1 MIKLENIHK
10 RFDEEEVLKGAS
22 IEVKKGEV
30 VCLIG
35 PSGSGKTTLLRCINF
50 LEKADKGHITIG
62 AVSVDCEAA
71 DKKSIAAIRAKT
83 AMVFQ
88 SYNLFNNK
96 TALENVMEGLIYTKG
111 IAKQEARKIAEN
123 LLAKVGLEHKQDTYP
138 SKLSGGQKQR
148 VGIARALAMN
158 PDVLLLDEP
167 TSALDPEIVGEILKL
182 IKAIAQEGQTMI
194 IVTHEMSFAHE
205 VGSRVIFMEKGAI
218 VEENTP
224 AEIFNH
230 PKEARTKA
238 FLERINFTI

>member
-1 MIKLENIHK
+1 MIRLENIHK
-10 RFDEEEVLKGAS
+10 RFDDEEVLKGAS
-22 IEVKKGEV
+22 IDIKKGQV

-50 LEKADKGHITIG
+50 LEKADKGRITIG
-62 AVSVDCEAA
+62 SVSVDCEKAS
-71 DKKSIAAIRAKT
+71 KKDIENIRAKT

-96 TALENVMEGLIYTKG
+96 TALENVMEGLIYAKG
-111 IAKQEARKIAEN
+111 IAKKEAKEIAEN
-123 LLAKVGLEHKQDTYP
+123 LLRKVGLAHKQDTYP

-182 IKAIAQEGQTMI
+182 IREIAQEGQTMI
-194 IVTHEMSFAHE
+194 IVTHEMSFANE
-205 VGSRVIFMEKGAI
+205 VASNVIFMEKGLI
-218 VEENTP
+218 VEENIP
-224 AEIFNH
+224 REIFSN
-230 PKEARTKA
+230 PKESRTKE